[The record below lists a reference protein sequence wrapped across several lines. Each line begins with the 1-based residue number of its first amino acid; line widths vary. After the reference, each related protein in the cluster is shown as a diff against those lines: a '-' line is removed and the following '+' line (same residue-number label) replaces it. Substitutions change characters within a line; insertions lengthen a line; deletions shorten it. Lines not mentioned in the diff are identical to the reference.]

1 MKPPTQRD
9 VQAETRRSQLLEAAL
24 RLFAERG
31 VENIS
36 IKDLAAEIGTAQGL
50 IYHYYASKDDL
61 LLAVFQRYNPLP
73 EMKAIIESLY
83 GLPIEDGLLQFAN
96 GLTALLEQKRH
107 IFRLLAR
114 ELLSPRSTLLDQ
126 VIPFRQE
133 LIQMMSGYFQ
143 ERIEAGELK
152 PQQPLIA
159 IHMLVSGFLIL
170 TLLDQPLEPFVP
182 PILETLLKGI
192 QKE

>member
-1 MKPPTQRD
+1 MKAPTQRD

-24 RLFAERG
+24 RLFAEQG

-36 IKDLAAEIGTAQGL
+36 MKDLAAEIGAAQGL
-50 IYHYYASKDDL
+50 IYHYYASKDEL

-73 EMKAIIESLY
+73 EMKAMIESLY
-83 GLPIEDGLLQFAN
+83 GLSIEEGLLQFAN
-96 GLTALLEQKRH
+96 GLTGLLEQKRH

-114 ELLSPRSTLLDQ
+114 ELLSPRSMLLDQ
-126 VIPFRQE
+126 VVPFRE
-133 LIQMMSGYFQ
+133 GLIEMMTGYFQ

-170 TLLDQPLEPFVP
+170 ALLDQPLEFFVP
-182 PILETLLKGI
+182 PIVETLLKGI